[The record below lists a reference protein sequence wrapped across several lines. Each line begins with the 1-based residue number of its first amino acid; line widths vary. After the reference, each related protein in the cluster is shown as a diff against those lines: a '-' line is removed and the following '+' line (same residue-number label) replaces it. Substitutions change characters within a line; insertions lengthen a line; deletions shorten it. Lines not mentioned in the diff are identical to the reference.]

1 MGQFAKT
8 TKRNMKLLSL
18 TVCVLL
24 IAAVSC
30 THNKERREKN
40 KERKEKKGSKE
51 KKNDNGGNQNNGG
64 GCGIKYYTVQETEYQ
79 TSCSNTYKTQCST
92 SYKTQCSTSYKTVCN
107 QVPQITIQNQ
117 CTQQHI
123 QEPGQSIC
131 TNQIKEVCSVVA
143 GHKQECY
150 QDNGQQSCSQSAG
163 STKVVESCTPVQQT
177 SHRQECH
184 QSPQEVC
191 NQIPQEV
198 CNQIPQETC
207 SQQPVAVN
215 KQVARRVCY

>member
-1 MGQFAKT
+1 MG
-8 TKRNMKLLSL
+8 KLISL

-24 IAAVSC
+24 ISAVSC

-40 KERKEKKGSKE
+40 KERKEKKGRKE

-107 QVPQITIQNQ
+107 QVPQTTIQNQ

-123 QEPGQSIC
+123 QQPG
-131 TNQIKEVCSVVA
+131 
-143 GHKQECY
+143 
-150 QDNGQQSCSQSAG
+150 
-163 STKVVESCTPVQQT
+163 
-177 SHRQECH
+177 RWFH
-184 QSPQEVC
+184 QSGGELYSSP
-191 NQIPQEV
+191 
-198 CNQIPQETC
+198 TDF
-207 SQQPVAVN
+207 SQTGVPPESTGGVQPDSTGGVQPGPI
-215 KQVARRVCY
+215 KDL

>member
-1 MGQFAKT
+1 MGDQFAKT
-8 TKRNMKLLSL
+8 TKRNMKLISL

-40 KERKEKKGSKE
+40 KERKEKKGRKG

-92 SYKTQCSTSYKTVCN
+92 SYKTVCN
-107 QVPQITIQNQ
+107 QVPQTTIQNQ

-123 QEPGQSIC
+123 QEPCQSIC
-131 TNQIKEVCSVVA
+131 TNQIREVCSVVA

-150 QDNGQQSCSQSAG
+150 QDNGQQSCSQSVG

-191 NQIPQEV
+191 NQVPKKMV
-198 CNQIPQETC
+198 CNQVPSKTC

>member
-1 MGQFAKT
+1 MGDQFAKT
-8 TKRNMKLLSL
+8 TKRNMKLISL

-40 KERKEKKGSKE
+40 KERKEKKGRKG

-79 TSCSNTYKTQCST
+79 TSCSNTYKTQG
-92 SYKTQCSTSYKTVCN
+92 STSYKTVCN
-107 QVPQITIQNQ
+107 QVPQTTIQNQ

-131 TNQIKEVCSVVA
+131 TNQIREVCSVVG

-163 STKVVESCTPVQQT
+163 STKVVESCTPVQQN

-191 NQIPQEV
+191 NQVPSKT
-198 CNQIPQETC
+198 CNQL
-207 SQQPVAVN
+207 PVAVN